1 VKHDIPE
8 VEIFAIGTELVL
20 GRIQDTNS
28 FWMSSQL
35 SELGAHVN
43 RMTILGDEIS
53 QIVEAINTALQ
64 MKNRFV
70 IVSGGLGPTPD
81 DLTSTA
87 LAQVFG
93 VELAVHEPTVEDFM
107 RRRDISDRGEVSDG
121 MLRMA
126 TVPEGAEALPNP
138 NGWAP
143 CIVLTNPHTT
153 LFAVAGPP
161 REMEGVFTAHVAPA
175 ISKESNVSRAAA
187 RLAVTMYESEVS
199 PHMMQVMEEFPH
211 TYIKAYVGMR
221 SGEEH
226 RLPVDVVATNA
237 DADTAKIT
245 LEMAVE
251 RLTELV
257 TLAGKEVVPLD

>member
-1 VKHDIPE
+1 MKHDIPE

-93 VELAVHEPTVEDFM
+93 VEQFAVHET
-107 RRRDISDRGEVSDG
+107 
-121 MLRMA
+121 
-126 TVPEGAEALPNP
+126 
-138 NGWAP
+138 
-143 CIVLTNPHTT
+143 
-153 LFAVAGPP
+153 
-161 REMEGVFTAHVAPA
+161 VAPPGIDAFILWNREPA
-175 ISKESNVSRAAA
+175 I
-187 RLAVTMYESEVS
+187 
-199 PHMMQVMEEFPH
+199 H
-211 TYIKAYVGMR
+211 IG
-221 SGEEH
+221 
-226 RLPVDVVATNA
+226 
-237 DADTAKIT
+237 
-245 LEMAVE
+245 
-251 RLTELV
+251 
-257 TLAGKEVVPLD
+257 